1 MKIKRIYNNNVVV
14 SNDMSGK
21 EIIIIGR
28 GIAFQKKVGEE
39 IDQVKV
45 EKIFSA
51 NDESIENNLK
61 RLLESIPANNL
72 ELCHD
77 IVTMINKNSELKV
90 SDNIYVT
97 LADHLSVSLKRE
109 QGN

>member
-51 NDESIENNLK
+51 ND
-61 RLLESIPANNL
+61 
-72 ELCHD
+72 
-77 IVTMINKNSELKV
+77 
-90 SDNIYVT
+90 
-97 LADHLSVSLKRE
+97 
-109 QGN
+109 

>member
-39 IDQVKV
+39 IGQVKV

-61 RLLESIPANNL
+61 RLL
-72 ELCHD
+72 
-77 IVTMINKNSELKV
+77 
-90 SDNIYVT
+90 
-97 LADHLSVSLKRE
+97 
-109 QGN
+109 